1 MISKLLTQRGILLW
15 VEKAAWALFFV
26 SLPVTGFPYLPPAL
40 GGVALVRPLAIYP
53 LIVLLIVA
61 TIPRLIGEPL
71 PKPFLPLLLF
81 VIVVVAG
88 SLWASLGNVD
98 DLMGVSLLDRT
109 IRSLLTLGLGVAF
122 YMTAALLPRDR
133 RDMRYSLRWLYAG
146 FAVALLWGSLQV
158 VYVLHYS
165 PEYFHWV
172 SEVQNYISIRRLIP
186 KRVSGLTYEPNWFA
200 EQISFLLMPWLFASV
215 LSRTTVFRWNFR
227 WVTIELLLLVWSI
240 FVLIFTYSRAGLVV
254 CAAVL
259 FLSVLLYR
267 PSRVENRAPGRLGWA
282 RLTKR
287 IALSG
292 AMMLVLGGLVFWV
305 GSRNGYFSRLWRYWT
320 DEESTGEY
328 WTYIAFSQRFIY
340 WETAYHMFESH
351 PLFGVGVGNYAFHFE
366 EMLPDRPLFKMPEL
380 LRLIT
385 PEEGRNRLVTAKN
398 LYARLIAE
406 TGLVGTASFVVFLL
420 SILGWVLYFWL
431 SPVKELQ
438 FWGIAGILGFVAFI
452 LAAFSFDSFALPNMW
467 VMFGLFTAASRV
479 FAHTDA
485 GTSVEVMK
493 PTDLRNSID
502 AGGTSQY
509 TLDGVVKPKR

>member
-1 MISKLLTQRGILLW
+1 MISKELSRKGILLW
-15 VEKAAWALFFV
+15 IEKAAWALFFV

-53 LIVLLIVA
+53 LIILLIVA
-61 TIPRLIGEPL
+61 TIPRLIGEPV
-71 PKPFLPLLLF
+71 PKPFVPLLVF

-88 SLWASLGNVD
+88 SLWAFLGGVD
-98 DLMGVSLLDRT
+98 GLLGVSLLDRT

-122 YMTAALLPRDR
+122 YMTVALLPRNHQ
-133 RDMRYSLRWLYAG
+133 DMRYCLRWLYAG
-146 FAVALLWGSLQV
+146 FAIALLWGSLQV

-165 PEYFHWV
+165 PEYFQWMG
-172 SEVQNYISIRRLIP
+172 EVQKYISIRRLIP

-215 LSRTTVFRWNFR
+215 LSRTTVFRWKSR
-227 WVTIELLLLVWSI
+227 WITIELLLLIWSV

-259 FLSVLLYR
+259 FLGVLLYR
-267 PSRVENRAPGRLGWA
+267 PSKVENITTAKLGWA
-282 RLTKR
+282 RLAKR
-287 IALSG
+287 VALG
-292 AMMLVLGGLVFWV
+292 GMTILVLGGLIFWV

-340 WETAYHMFESH
+340 WETAFHMFESH

-385 PEEGRNRLVTAKN
+385 PEQGRARLVTAKN
-398 LYARLIAE
+398 LYARLMAE
-406 TGLVGTASFVVFLL
+406 TGLVGTASFVVFLI
-420 SILGWVLYFWL
+420 SMLGWVIFFWL
-431 SPVKELQ
+431 SPFKEGK
-438 FWGIAGILGFVAFI
+438 FWGIAGILGFVAFA

-479 FAHTDA
+479 FAHT
-485 GTSVEVMK
+485 E
-493 PTDLRNSID
+493 
-502 AGGTSQY
+502 AGGP
-509 TLDGVVKPKR
+509 VKVTK